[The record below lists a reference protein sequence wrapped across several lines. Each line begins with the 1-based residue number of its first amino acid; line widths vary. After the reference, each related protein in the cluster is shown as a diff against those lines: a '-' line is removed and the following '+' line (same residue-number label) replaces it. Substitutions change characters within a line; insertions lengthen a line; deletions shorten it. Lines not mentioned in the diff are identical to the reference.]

1 MKKLFSIMMALL
13 FGAGLYAQQPDENDL
28 TQLHTLYQS
37 FKQLIPYDDK
47 EQNLSIVD
55 AALNTDRHYLQLT
68 IRVENNRVLETDSNV
83 YLRYLVSNPN
93 WDLLPLA
100 DHCYSLYVDVQSS
113 KKRENQIAPTK
124 VVYSYRPSTIRNLLY
139 PHMAIEARNYL
150 REYAEKM
157 QRSLPIPTNG
167 DVVLTECRF
176 NDDSSMF
183 FMTEEYPAAEWQKVK
198 PYLIREYDKNL
209 SNLAYWLATDT
220 TNGLGAAFY
229 VGVVKLRYRYR
240 GQQHGECVDFNI
252 SPEMFAQVFRLLESQ
267 KKSHKTT
274 PMGRL
279 REYVEQYNQDLKN
292 ELDTAKF
299 STRSGVKGFQLDS
312 ARLQLTLLTEISD
325 TKMEQLLTEDN
336 EAICLVLANGLI
348 RSPEGKELARML
360 VEANVEMVYAYVS
373 PYYDEPYNAVIEPE
387 RLKRMLE

>member
-1 MKKLFSIMMALL
+1 MKKLFSVMMALL
-13 FGAGLYAQQPDENDL
+13 FGAGLYAQQPAEEDL
-28 TQLHTLYQS
+28 TSLHTLYQT
-37 FKQLIPYDDK
+37 FKQLIPYEDK
-47 EQNLSIVD
+47 EQNLSIIDV
-55 AALNTDRHYLQLT
+55 ALNTDRHYLQLT
-68 IRVENNRVLETDSNV
+68 IRLENNRVLETDTNV

-93 WDLLPLA
+93 WYLLPLA

-113 KKRENQIAPTK
+113 KKRENQISPTK
-124 VVYSYRPSTIRNLLY
+124 VVYSFRPSTIRNLLY
-139 PHMAIEARNYL
+139 PRMAVEARGYL
-150 REYAEKM
+150 RDYAEKM

-167 DVVLTECRF
+167 EARLTECRF
-176 NDDSSMF
+176 NDDSSLF
-183 FMTEEYPAAEWQKVK
+183 VMTEEYPAAEWPQLKK
-198 PYLIREYDKNL
+198 YFTKDHDNAL

-229 VGVVKLRYRYR
+229 VGVVNLRYRYR
-240 GQQHGECVDFNI
+240 GQQQGDSVDFNI
-252 SPEMFAQVFRLLESQ
+252 SPELFAQVFRQLESQ
-267 KKSHKTT
+267 KKIHKTT

-292 ELDTAKF
+292 ELDTAKS

-325 TKMEQLLTEDN
+325 TKMQQLLTEDN

-373 PYYDEPYNAVIEPE
+373 PYYDEPYNAVIEPR
-387 RLKRMLE
+387 RLRRMLE